1 MRRLSLFV
9 LLALIATFSGAT
21 GQTKAPPAKA
31 ADPATPKF
39 APGTVPAGYTA
50 KVIEGFTLFMSDET
64 LKNDTDSKLERKPIQ
79 ALELELQ
86 TVVKLLP
93 PDAVKALRNVLIW
106 VDWDK
111 VVASAS
117 GRAGA
122 PLARYYGGH
131 QLQMLE
137 KGEHAL
143 KAKAV
148 SVLRMKGIAELHQ
161 PKNDVGHCF
170 LLHELAHA
178 VHYELLGRDNAAI
191 QALYKQALERKLYDL
206 KAYVSTSEAE
216 YFAELTCAY
225 FDQLSYYPRTRAD
238 LKKHDPAAFAYLERI
253 WGKRALP
260 ATETTTAKSKGDPDL
275 KLDKIDLG
283 KAVMGPPV
291 TPTELKDK
299 PVLIFYWNATTS
311 SSMSFFP
318 KVNAWDN
325 ELGNF
330 GLSTLGVH
338 LTGATKNDFAAEARN
353 RGVTFPI
360 TESRFT
366 SKAMVTDS
374 KDFPH
379 AVVFEHTGEC
389 VFRGPAFEAEEPMRV
404 AVGKYL
410 LAAIG
415 KDSFAKSIAPL
426 AEAIGKGKAPATI
439 FPQLASLAKVT
450 DAETAEQAKLMLE
463 KLSAGGERTL
473 TEGEALVTKDPVAAY
488 MKLEK
493 LPAIYKGSPLATKA
507 TDLLTK
513 LRKDKGVQ
521 FELRARTTLAVVQ
534 RMDVDLSSRPGS
546 FDPRLER
553 FRTENG
559 AALKQLQET
568 IVGMKK
574 TFPNTKAVDEA
585 VRIGEKYSLAVK

>member
-9 LLALIATFSGAT
+9 LLLLIATISAAT
-21 GQTKAPPAKA
+21 AQTKTPPAKP
-31 ADPATPKF
+31 DPANPKF
-39 APGTVPAGYTA
+39 APGTVPPGYSA
-50 KVIEGFTLFMSDET
+50 KVIEGFTIFISDET
-64 LKNDTDSKLERKPIQ
+64 LKNDADSKLERKPLQ

-93 PDAVKALRNVLIW
+93 DNAVKALRNVLIW

-137 KGEHAL
+137 KGEHPL

-148 SVLRMKGIAELHQ
+148 SVLRMNRIAELHQ
-161 PKNDVGHCF
+161 PKDDLGHCF

-178 VHYELLGRDNAAI
+178 VHFELLGRDNPVL
-191 QALYKQALERKLYDL
+191 QSLYKQALERKLYDL

-225 FDQLSYYPRTRAD
+225 FDQLSYYPRTRVE
-238 LKKHDPAAFAYLERI
+238 LKKHDPAAYTYLERI
-253 WGKRALP
+253 WGKRSGS
-260 ATETTTAKSKGDPDL
+260 TGETTTKSRGDPDL
-275 KLDKIDLG
+275 KLDKVELG
-283 KAVMGPPV
+283 KAVGAGPQV
-291 TPTELKDK
+291 VRTELKDK

-325 ELGNF
+325 ELSNF
-330 GLSTLGVH
+330 GLATVGVH
-338 LTGATKNDFAAEARN
+338 LTGATKNDFLAEARN
-353 RGVTFPI
+353 RAVNFPI
-360 TESRFT
+360 SEGRFIEGG
-366 SKAMVTDS
+366 MVTDS
-374 KDFPH
+374 KDFPL

-389 VFRGPAFEAEEPMRV
+389 VFRGPAFEAEETVRV

-410 LAAIG
+410 LAG
-415 KDSFAKSIAPL
+415 VGRDSYAKSIAPV
-426 AEAIGKGKAPATI
+426 AEAIGKGKAPSTVFA
-439 FPQLASLAKVT
+439 QLASLAKVT
-450 DAETAEQAKLMLE
+450 DAETSEQAKLMLE
-463 KLSAGGERTL
+463 KMSAGGERVFA
-473 TEGEALVTKDPVAAY
+473 EGEALVAKDPVGAY
-488 MKLEK
+488 LKLEK
-493 LPAIYKGSPLATKA
+493 LPVIYKGSPVATKA
-507 TDLLTK
+507 NDVLTK
-513 LRKDKGVQ
+513 LRKDKAVV
-521 FELRARTTLAVVQ
+521 FELRARTTLSVVQ

-553 FRTENG
+553 FRQENG
-559 AALKQLQET
+559 PALKALQDS
-568 IVGMKK
+568 ILQMKK
-574 TFPNTKAVDEA
+574 AFPNTRAVEDA